1 MGEILENISIGQTVD
16 FTILIAS
23 LISAVSV
30 IVVAVNKVIDKQFK
44 NRCDGMMCEINQIK
58 KDIKTMDVGQCK
70 NFLVRF
76 LKDIEQGNEVD
87 EVERERASEVYDH
100 YKNDLGQNSY
110 IHDKW
115 EKLMK

>member
-1 MGEILENISIGQTVD
+1 MENITIGQTID
-16 FTILIAS
+16 FTILIGS
-23 LISAVSV
+23 LIGAVTV
-30 IVVAVNKVIDKQFK
+30 IIVTVNKIIDRQFK
-44 NRCDGMMCEINQIK
+44 KRCDGMMCEMNQIK
-58 KDIKTMDVGQCK
+58 TDIKTMDIGQCK

-87 EVERERASEVYDH
+87 EVEKERAAETYDH
-100 YKNDLGQNSY
+100 YKDDLGQNSY

>member
-1 MGEILENISIGQTVD
+1 MGSITIEQIMN
-16 FTILIAS
+16 FIILIGS
-23 LISAVSV
+23 LISSVTV
-30 IVVAVNKVIDKQFK
+30 IVVAVNKAF
-44 NRCDGMMCEINQIK
+44 NRQLKKSCEGMYCEIKNIK
-58 KDIKTMDVGQCK
+58 DDLKVMDIGQCK

-87 EVERERASEVYDH
+87 EVEIQRACETYDH
-100 YKNDLGQNSY
+100 YKKDLGQNSY

>member
-1 MGEILENISIGQTVD
+1 MENITIGQTID
-16 FTILIAS
+16 FTVLIGS
-23 LISAVSV
+23 LIGAVSV
-30 IVVAVNKVIDKQFK
+30 ILVAVNKVVDNQFK
-44 NRCDGMMCEINQIK
+44 KRIEPITDEIKNIK

-87 EVERERASEVYDH
+87 EVEISRASETYDH

>member
-1 MGEILENISIGQTVD
+1 MENITIGQTID
-16 FTILIAS
+16 FTLLIGS
-23 LISAVSV
+23 LIGAITV
-30 IVVAVNKVIDKQFK
+30 IVVAVNKILDRQFK
-44 NRCDGMMCEINQIK
+44 KRFEPVTDEIINIK
-58 KDIKTMDVGQCK
+58 NDLKTMDIGQCK

-76 LKDIEQGNEVD
+76 LKDKENGIELD
-87 EVERERASEVYDH
+87 PVEEQRAYETYDH

>member
-1 MGEILENISIGQTVD
+1 MDITIGQTID
-16 FTILIAS
+16 FTILIGS
-23 LISAVSV
+23 LIGAVSV
-30 IVVAVNKVIDKQFK
+30 ILVAINKVVDKQFAK
-44 NRCDGMMCEINQIK
+44 RCELMTCEIKKIK
-58 KDIKTMDVGQCK
+58 EDIKTMDVGQCK

-87 EVERERASEVYDH
+87 EVEISRASETYDH
-100 YKNDLGQNSY
+100 YKDDLGQNSY

>member
-1 MGEILENISIGQTVD
+1 MDITIGQTID
-16 FTILIAS
+16 FTILIGS
-23 LISAVSV
+23 LIGAVSV
-30 IVVAVNKVIDKQFK
+30 IVVTVNKVIDKQFSK
-44 NRCDGMMCEINQIK
+44 RCDGMMCEIKKIK
-58 KDIKTMDVGQCK
+58 NDIKVMDIGQCK

-76 LKDIEQGNEVD
+76 LKDIEQGNIVD

>member
-1 MGEILENISIGQTVD
+1 MSNITIGQTID
-16 FTILIAS
+16 FTILIGS
-23 LISAVSV
+23 LIGAVSV
-30 IVVAVNKVIDKQFK
+30 IVVAVSKIIDKQFQK
-44 NRCDGMMCEINQIK
+44 RCEGMFCEIQKIK
-58 KDIKTMDVGQCK
+58 DDIKTMDVGQCK

-87 EVERERASEVYDH
+87 EVEIQRACETYDH

-115 EKLMK
+115 EKLMR

>member
-1 MGEILENISIGQTVD
+1 MDSITIGQTID
-16 FTILIAS
+16 FTILIGS
-23 LISAVSV
+23 LIGAVSV
-30 IVVAVNKVIDKQFK
+30 IVVALNKILDKQFK
-44 NRCDGMMCEINQIK
+44 KRIEPINTEIK
-58 KDIKTMDVGQCK
+58 KIKADIKTMDVGQCK

>member
-1 MGEILENISIGQTVD
+1 MENITIGQTVD
-16 FTILIAS
+16 FTILVGS
-23 LISAVSV
+23 LIGAVSV
-30 IVVAVNKVIDKQFK
+30 ILVTVSKLIDKQFEK
-44 NRCDGMMCEINQIK
+44 RCESMFCEMKTIK
-58 KDIKTMDVGQCK
+58 KDLKTMDIGQCK

-87 EVERERASEVYDH
+87 EVEVQRACETYDH
-100 YKNDLGQNSY
+100 YKDDLGQNSY

>member
-1 MGEILENISIGQTVD
+1 MENITIGQTVD
-16 FTILIAS
+16 FTILVAS
-23 LISAVSV
+23 LIGAVSTIV
-30 IVVAVNKVIDKQFK
+30 IAVNKMIDRQFK
-44 NRCDGMMCEINQIK
+44 NRCETMTCEIAKIK
-58 KDIKTMDVGQCK
+58 EDIKTMDVGQCK

-87 EVERERASEVYDH
+87 EVEISRASETYDH
-100 YKNDLGQNSY
+100 YKDDLGQNSY

>member
-1 MGEILENISIGQTVD
+1 MDSITIGQTVD
-16 FTILIAS
+16 FTILLGS
-23 LISAVSV
+23 LIGAVSV
-30 IVVAVNKVIDKQFK
+30 IVVTVNKVIDKQFK
-44 NRCDGMMCEINQIK
+44 IRCDGMMCEIKKIK
-58 KDIKTMDVGQCK
+58 DDIKTMDVGQCK

-76 LKDIEQGNEVD
+76 LKDIEQGNPVD

-100 YKNDLGQNSY
+100 YTKDLEQNSY

>member
-1 MGEILENISIGQTVD
+1 MENVTIGQTID
-16 FTILIAS
+16 FTLLIGS
-23 LISAVSV
+23 LISAVTV
-30 IVVAVNKVIDKQFK
+30 IVVSVNKVMDRQFK
-44 NRCDGMMCEINQIK
+44 KRFEPVTDEIINIK
-58 KDIKTMDVGQCK
+58 NDLKIMDIGQCK

-76 LKDIEQGNEVD
+76 LKDKENGIELD
-87 EVERERASEVYDH
+87 PVEEQRAYETYDH